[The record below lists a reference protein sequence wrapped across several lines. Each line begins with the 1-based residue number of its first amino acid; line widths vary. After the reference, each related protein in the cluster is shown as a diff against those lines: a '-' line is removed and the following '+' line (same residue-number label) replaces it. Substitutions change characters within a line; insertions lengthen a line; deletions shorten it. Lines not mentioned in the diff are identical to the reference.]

1 MKNSLHKIY
10 KSIKKDII
18 LKLREFKNL
27 WENGNEEDIFKEL
40 IFCILTPQSKAEK
53 CWETVINLEKKNL
66 LFNGKLNEII
76 DELKNVRFRLKK
88 AKYVLEV
95 RQKFLIDGKLKIRE
109 KIKNFNDVFEIR
121 EWIVKNIKGIGY
133 KEASHFLRNIGIS
146 EDLAILDRHILKNL
160 KLFGVID
167 KIPKNLNKKIYL
179 EIERK
184 MNEFSKKI
192 NIPISHLDFVLWYKE
207 RGKIFK

>member
-88 AKYVLEV
+88 AKYVLEA
-95 RQKFLIDGKLKIRE
+95 RQKFLIDRKLKIRE

-133 KEASHFLRNIGIS
+133 KEASHFLRNIGIG